1 MVTTMKQEMR
11 NEDHLTRLKG
21 RKERK
26 QRNQIWWVVLDL
38 NQRPLACETLL
49 LKGGGRLPP
58 FWSEL
63 YPFPDSQVK
72 LRDR

>member
-26 QRNQIWWVVLDL
+26 QRNQIWWAVLDL
-38 NQRPLACETLL
+38 NQ
-49 LKGGGRLPP
+49 
-58 FWSEL
+58 
-63 YPFPDSQVK
+63 
-72 LRDR
+72 